1 MKVFRIFFALYLLA
15 LSAIACT
22 DEHAAIG
29 KACAQQWMQ
38 AHSNDQHEDETCSP
52 LCVCSCC
59 GSLAVGLSYE
69 MTFCKQITTP
79 HDFIVSIE
87 SVPAEITFSVWQ
99 PPRLS

>member
-1 MKVFRIFFALYLLA
+1 MKAFRIFFALYLLA
-15 LSAIACT
+15 LSSFACT
-22 DEHAAIG
+22 DEHMAG
-29 KACAQQWMQ
+29 QQDVKEWVQ

-59 GSLAVGLSYE
+59 GSLAVGLGHE
-69 MTFCKQITTP
+69 MNFCNRITAS

-99 PPRLS
+99 PPRLG